1 MSDAALI
8 DYYANTLLLQYVTKP
23 KAYATI
29 QAAARAIMVND
40 LLIAIRDGYNVHT
53 AVGVQLDILGK
64 YAGIGRQIIGFVSS
78 GTYFGFLEYGE
89 APPKDGIS
97 GFISYE
103 MPDGGGVRVRSY
115 ADANA
120 LVYLIPD
127 DQYRGLIQMKIF
139 KNHSNGSLESIDAI
153 MQALFGEDYLVSDG
167 GDMVLHYIFPESAS
181 LLVSIAR
188 YTGLLPKP
196 TGVGLSVGVTP
207 DLGAI
212 FGFAQYGVDT
222 PTRIIGLREYGE
234 TSAGGMVQYG

>member
-1 MSDAALI
+1 MNNADLI
-8 DYYANTLLLQYVTKP
+8 KYYADTLLIQYVTKP

-29 QAAARAIMVND
+29 QAAARALMVND
-40 LLIAIRDGYNVHT
+40 LLVAIRDGYNVHT

-64 YAGIGRQIIGFVSS
+64 YAGIGRQVIGFVSA
-78 GTYFGFLEYGE
+78 GTFFGFLEYGDT
-89 APPKDGIS
+89 PPKSGIS
-97 GFISYE
+97 GFIEYGV
-103 MPDGGGVRVRSY
+103 PGGGVRTLTY

-120 LVYLIPD
+120 LVYVIPD
-127 DQYRGLIQMKIF
+127 PQYRGLIQMKIF
-139 KNHSNGSLESIDAI
+139 KNHSNGSLESIDTI